1 MLTIPNRQE
10 TGFTLVELMITL
22 VVVAILLGTVAP
34 GMARLMERNRIQTA
48 ADDLF
53 TGLMLTRSEALKRNQ
68 NVVICKSANGTGCA
82 TGGGTDWHDGWL
94 VYADADG
101 DSAADPNEILRV
113 TSALRNGDTLYTSGS
128 DFDDQVSYGV
138 DGTASGIGTFVV
150 CNEAGDLNYSREVA
164 VSVTGRPKLNK
175 STTNCTPP

>member
-10 TGFTLVELMITL
+10 QGFTLVELMITL
-22 VVVAILLGTVAP
+22 EIAAVLLGTVAP

-48 ADDLF
+48 ADNLF

-68 NVVICKSANGTGCA
+68 SVVICKSANGTACA
-82 TGGGTDWHDGWL
+82 TGGGTEWHDGWL

-101 DSAADPNEILRV
+101 DNAPDPNEILRV
-113 TSALRNGDTLYTSGS
+113 TSSLRNGDTLYTSGS
-128 DFDDQVSYGV
+128 DFDDQVSYNV

-150 CNEAGDLNYSREVA
+150 CNKAGDLNYSREVA

-175 STTNCTPP
+175 STTDCTP